1 MANRGTLAH
10 TVRARQSLAALVMC
24 LLVFAH
30 VARAQSPDPTPTTN
44 RTNAVA
50 RQLKELRWSTSEGH
64 DAYLQIKDN
73 ITKRLLTEVD
83 GFIAETFSPRSTTT
97 VQVKAGL
104 DALLDHKKGST
115 LESVAFQVN
124 LPTGRFLLIGVEI
137 VRGGGA
143 IPEDAI
149 SFRAYREAGEH
160 FQAVADL
167 DYPRDGAPYD
177 SVEILAS
184 VNAMA
189 LSYQPIATEFWFAG
203 WAVLPGAAPPTV
215 TARLFGFDGER
226 FRILWATAPFVTPNV
241 DQAIDVTQDGR
252 FTVRRMPDFKGMT
265 VINEQYAVTAD
276 GPQKVTEWKTE
287 RR

>member
-1 MANRGTLAH
+1 MANRGTLGH
-10 TVRARQSLAALVMC
+10 SVRASQSLAALAIC
-24 LLVFAH
+24 LLIFGH
-30 VARAQSPDPTPTTN
+30 IARAQSPSPTPTTSRAN
-44 RTNAVA
+44 DVA
-50 RQLKELRWSTSEGH
+50 RLLKELRWSTNEGH
-64 DAYLQIKDN
+64 EAYLEIKDDT
-73 ITKRLLTEVD
+73 TKRLLTAVD
-83 GFIAETFSPRSTTT
+83 GFIVEMFSPRRTTT
-97 VQVKAGL
+97 IQVKAGL
-104 DALLDHKKGST
+104 DALLNHKKGSMQQ
-115 LESVAFQVN
+115 SVAFQVN

-276 GPQKVTEWKTE
+276 GTQKVTEWETE